1 MQSNEDKIRMVVDLL
16 NNLVKDPA
24 LPRNLKEACK
34 ETIDKLQDKTITSY
48 SVKSASSIS
57 RLEEVAQD
65 PTLPVYA
72 RTAIWRAISVL
83 EQVKD

>member
-1 MQSNEDKIRMVVDLL
+1 MQSNEDRIRMVVDLL

-34 ETIDKLQDKTITSY
+34 ETIDKLQDKKITSY

>member
-16 NNLVKDPA
+16 NNLVKDPN

-34 ETIDKLQDKTITSY
+34 EAIDKLQDKKITSF
-48 SVKSASSIS
+48 SVKSASGIS
-57 RLEEVAQD
+57 KLEEVAQD
-65 PTLPVYA
+65 PTLPIYA

-83 EQVKD
+83 EQVRD